1 MTILLQSFSF
11 FFQTQVGTLRVK
23 PAMTTRPRCAAK
35 AERSR
40 PFPTVRRG
48 ELCSPAGCPNG
59 YRHCGHYECRHCG
72 PGSGPGWRPQ
82 SHLL

>member
-1 MTILLQSFSF
+1 MTATRAVHSVV
-11 FFQTQVGTLRVK
+11 VGRDAHIA
-23 PAMTTRPRCAAK
+23 PRRPTK

-48 ELCSPAGCPNG
+48 ELCSPAPR
-59 YRHCGHYECRHCG
+59 RHCSPYGCRHCG
-72 PGSGPGWRPQ
+72 LDPQ